1 MRTQNYVA
9 KHAHAQGRLG
19 RLKPTSDT
27 LIIHF
32 DYTQL

>member
-9 KHAHAQGRLG
+9 KHAHAQGQFG
-19 RLKPTSDT
+19 AVKTTSDT

-32 DYTQL
+32 DYTL